1 MEFRDILNIYIFRPY
16 NLHLPLLSYLV
27 TTRLSMHVRVRG
39 SIPGLTVNL
48 NRSPIFRLKPK
59 LRLRFTFYFRFF
71 PSGRVSILPPTTTT
85 TGCGGVVCCGV
96 LWCGVV
102 WCGGGGAKE
111 AVGHR
116 GRGRHRGPGR
126 YRGPQDK
133 VVYQMRFSN
142 I

>member
-1 MEFRDILNIYIFRPY
+1 MWCDVVWCGLE
-16 NLHLPLLSYLV
+16 
-27 TTRLSMHVRVRG
+27 RV
-39 SIPGLTVNL
+39 
-48 NRSPIFRLKPK
+48 
-59 LRLRFTFYFRFF
+59 
-71 PSGRVSILPPTTTT
+71 
-85 TGCGGVVCCGV
+85 VVCCGV